1 MNDKGGVLN
10 LDYVG
15 TPGTHG
21 DGEIQVSVISQIP
34 KGPIPQLQKPIVLVD
49 NKVPEPEVCFILV
62 FAVLLRLKANFFF
75 FFLQVEKS
83 FLQKYG
89 WYFAPIL
96 ILILMGGGG
105 GK

>member
-75 FFLQVEKS
+75 FLQVEKS

-105 GK
+105 GE